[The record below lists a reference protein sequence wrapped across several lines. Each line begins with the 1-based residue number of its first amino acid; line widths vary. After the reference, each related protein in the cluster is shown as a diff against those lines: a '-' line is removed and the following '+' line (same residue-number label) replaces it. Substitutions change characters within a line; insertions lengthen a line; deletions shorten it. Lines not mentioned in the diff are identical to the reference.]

1 MTILISFLVGLAL
14 PLLMGATTDQIW
26 QNVYDSANTAIRV
39 NLVSGGSGGTV
50 TSTGTTGNVA
60 AFTSSTNIG
69 NYGGTGTSAGNV
81 IASLDASGAA
91 TFVTAGS
98 SNITNVSGGV
108 FVIPNK
114 SSTGTTVNK
123 LVKLDTSASPATA
136 VIAGT
141 SDVNAVLGVC
151 VSGCGTTGS
160 ATVLTQGSAKCQF
173 DNTATVGHYAIV
185 STGTAGDC
193 SDSGSSTTYPTGV
206 MVLGIVAESGTT
218 AATRTVDFN
227 TPDVA
232 SASSGPNG
240 KGNTV
245 QVNGTNAQI
254 TANFNGTTPALS
266 GNNTLVTWQSSNSG
280 NTTSISAQVDPQNFV
295 NLAYSGTLRVS
306 DIHADSSNFT
316 VAHRIHYVTTAAS
329 TITATTPT
337 SPTVGDTYTV
347 VKADNG
353 AGTVVWTR
361 AGSQTLNG
369 ATTRTVAAQY
379 GVDTCVY
386 MASNVWICQGAGT

>member
-173 DNTATVGHYAIV
+173 DGTATVGHYAIV
-185 STGTAGDC
+185 STGTTGDC
-193 SDSGSSTTYPTGV
+193 ADSGSSTTYPTGV
-206 MVLGIVAESGTT
+206 MVLGIVAESGTN
-218 AATRTVDFN
+218 ASTRTVDFN

-245 QVNGTNAQI
+245 QVGGTNAKI
-254 TANFNGTTPALS
+254 TANFNNSTPAAAS
-266 GNNTLVTWQSSNSG
+266 NNTNVTWQSSDSG
-280 NTTSISAQVDPQNFV
+280 NTTSISAQIDTTSFGKLSYNGV
-295 NLAYSGTLRVS
+295 LGIK
-306 DIHADSSNFT
+306 DIHADNASFT
-316 VAHRIHYVTTAAS
+316 IANRIHSVTTGAS
-329 TITATTPT
+329 AIAATTPA
-337 SPTVGDTYTV
+337 SPTVGDTYTLI
-347 VKADNG
+347 KIDSG

-369 ATTRTVAAQY
+369 ATSRTISAQY
-379 GVDTCVY
+379 GVDTCTY
-386 MASNVWICQGAGT
+386 IASNVWVCQGSGT